1 MSDVE
6 RIDIARNR
14 NAYATGRTL
23 HRCIGKTGTFGAEQ
37 QCQWVKR
44 PISAFANVISV
55 VTRSERP
62 RGATTSRAEV
72 DHVGGRC
79 SHDGEKQHLTH
90 RYANGSAVVRIGARG
105 VQHECVDRESACR
118 TGDGAEVLVIVHT
131 FEHRE
136 TMTSTI
142 ERFASHHIVEGR
154 RLRSFGGGHDTAMQ
168 VEPGRAR
175 DHFWR
180 GDVDRAFEMGE

>member
-14 NAYATGRTL
+14 NAHATGRTL

-37 QCQWVKR
+37 QRQWVKR
-44 PISAFANVISV
+44 PTGAFANVV
-55 VTRSERP
+55 GTMTWSERP
-62 RGATTSRAEV
+62 RCTTTLRTEV

-79 SHDGEKQHLTH
+79 SHDGEEKDLTH

-105 VQHECVDRESACR
+105 VQYECVDRESTCR

-136 TMTSTI
+136 TMASTI
-142 ERFASHHIVEGR
+142 ERPASHHIVEGR

-168 VEPGRAR
+168 VEPSRAR
-175 DHFWR
+175 NHFWR
-180 GDVDRAFEMGE
+180 GDVDRAFEMRE